1 MYYFTVKYSNI
12 EGGELGNEILT
23 ETLTKMK
30 IYEKVLWKT
39 MIVQSK
45 EKFC

>member
-1 MYYFTVKYSNI
+1 MYYFRVKYSNI

-23 ETLTKMK
+23 EILTKMK
-30 IYEKVLWKT
+30 MYEKVLWKT
-39 MIVQSK
+39 IIVQSK